1 MMKPTNEATIR
12 ILPTVSNCLFIPFAF
27 PIISEFRR
35 YNPPNIMIVPSEAT
49 IISGIRESASSASDA
64 TPLSPI

>member
-1 MMKPTNEATIR
+1 MKPTNEATIR

-27 PIISEFRR
+27 SIISEFRR
-35 YNPPNIMIVPSEAT
+35 YNPPNIIIVPSEAM
-49 IISGIRESASSASDA
+49 IIKGIRVSASSTSDC